1 MRRCHYVILA
11 PLMIRHHHYCSL
23 LIALTCT
30 MIVSST
36 WSADAR
42 LLWHVKRTSDQPQN
56 VITRPATTGGDEN
69 GPTPPIVV
77 PPSSLIDLT
86 SAKFGKLEV
95 DLKQAS
101 FLDASVK
108 DLRLSATNMDMT
120 NGILDNLLIDADH
133 PEFQDFIIDSFHMST
148 SSGLHFDTNQLLNNK
163 ILQFREPAAARVSA
177 TVSQTSLN
185 AFINSPAV
193 LARLSGSAKKRVP
206 LLSTL
211 ARQDVLFGF
220 DFLGGIL
227 RLEPDNHVHLGMD
240 SKVGLAK
247 AKISMPL
254 AVDAKLSLENGWVNL
269 SDTRLLTSGQVV
281 PKDVSSKIIERI
293 NSLSKWGEISDD
305 IRFQFTDLKVVPGDR
320 LELQGTAVIRRLRLT
335 RVPDADN
342 TPP

>member
-1 MRRCHYVILA
+1 MN
-11 PLMIRHHHYCSL
+11 RHFYLYNSSA
-23 LIALTCT
+23 IALVCT
-30 MIVSST
+30 MLVSSLGL
-36 WSADAR
+36 AEAR
-42 LLWHVKRTSDQPQN
+42 LPRQAKAPSVRPQT
-56 VITRPATTGGDEN
+56 VITRPATTGGDDN
-69 GPTPPIVV
+69 APTPPMVV

-86 SAKFGKLEV
+86 SAKFGRLEI
-95 DLKQAS
+95 DLKQAA
-101 FLDASVK
+101 FLDARVK

-120 NGILDNLLIDADH
+120 NGTLDNLLIDADH

-148 SSGLHFDTNQLLNNK
+148 ASGLHFDTNQLLNNK
-163 ILQFREPAAARVSA
+163 ILQFREPASARVSA

-211 ARQDVLFGF
+211 ARQDVMFGF

-227 RLEPDNHVHLGMD
+227 RLEPDDHVHLGMD
-240 SKVGLAK
+240 SKLGVAK

-281 PKDVSSKIIERI
+281 PKDVSSKIIDRI
-293 NSLSKWGEISDD
+293 NSLSKWADISDD

-335 RVPDADN
+335 RAADADN
-342 TPP
+342 IQH